1 MLAKLSEERK
11 ARLQGLKP
19 RPSRSSI
26 EAIARGTARNA
37 GEEFMPSP
45 GQTNAVPAVKRVVVM
60 GAGAVGSYFGGMLA
74 RAGVPMTMI
83 ARPAHVE
90 AVRRNKLLLD
100 TVSFQERVAVEASSE
115 PSAVRDANVVLFC
128 VKGQDNEETA
138 RAIAPH
144 LSADAVVVSLQNG
157 VDNVERIRTA
167 SGIDALPAV
176 VYIAAAMPEPGHVRH
191 TGLGELIV
199 GEFAERRGGAELHP
213 SRAEQIAA
221 LFASANV
228 PCRISGDIRA
238 DMWAKFITNCGANA
252 VSAIAQ
258 ASYGEIGRYDE
269 SRELMSR
276 VVEETIAV
284 GRAAGVSMPGE
295 GFTEKWLENLAKFGD
310 AFSSTAQDLARG
322 KRTEIESLNGYI
334 VRRGAELGVATP
346 SNFALY
352 AIVKLLEDKAAQHEK
367 AQQAGAARV

>member
-1 MLAKLSEERK
+1 
-11 ARLQGLKP
+11 
-19 RPSRSSI
+19 
-26 EAIARGTARNA
+26 
-37 GEEFMPSP
+37 
-45 GQTNAVPAVKRVVVM
+45 
-60 GAGAVGSYFGGMLA
+60 
-74 RAGVPMTMI
+74 
-83 ARPAHVE
+83 
-90 AVRRNKLLLD
+90 
-100 TVSFQERVAVEASSE
+100 
-115 PSAVRDANVVLFC
+115 
-128 VKGQDNEETA
+128 
-138 RAIAPH
+138 
-144 LSADAVVVSLQNG
+144 
-157 VDNVERIRTA
+157 
-167 SGIDALPAV
+167 
-176 VYIAAAMPEPGHVRH
+176 
-191 TGLGELIV
+191 
-199 GEFAERRGGAELHP
+199 
-213 SRAEQIAA
+213 
-221 LFASANV
+221 
-228 PCRISGDIRA
+228 
-238 DMWAKFITNCGANA
+238 

-352 AIVKLLEDKAAQHEK
+352 AMVKLLEDKAAQHEK